1 VRLDVRDE
9 PQSGAQ
15 LVWAR
20 PGGAAPRATTVLSPA
35 AARSVRRLGEAPKPV
50 SGLTEAWREVP
61 ASDGRVVSGLFFF
74 QRGGSVQV
82 TRALPAVGWQ
92 VRLAAGSLGG
102 RGNPTDAATSFDGL
116 DLEQVDHTPALIRLI
131 PSLRACLSQPSYED
145 RPGGVRACA
154 RRGDGLRAS
163 ADRKSCEALGDSLVA
178 AVATR
183 LSGRRAPR
191 ECTPRAATTA
201 GKQLPAASRL
211 SMRNSPRTR
220 HRHAALSLRPRS
232 R

>member
-1 VRLDVRDE
+1 VRLEVRNE
-9 PQSGAQ
+9 PLSRAQ

-82 TRALPAVGWQ
+82 TRALTRALPAVGWQ

-131 PSLRACLSQPSYED
+131 RSLRACLSQPSYED

-154 RRGDGLRAS
+154 RRGDGLRGF
-163 ADRKSCEALGDSLVA
+163 R
-178 AVATR
+178 
-183 LSGRRAPR
+183 
-191 ECTPRAATTA
+191 
-201 GKQLPAASRL
+201 
-211 SMRNSPRTR
+211 
-220 HRHAALSLRPRS
+220 
-232 R
+232 